1 MSSIVF
7 TRSGRVLSAEAL
19 ALALGRPIQRVAADR
34 LALTAGDVTI
44 EFTLGVPFAKVG
56 RDITPLGNAP
66 VATQGNSSCRRVLFS
81 ICSHEP
87 WSASFLTRREVN
99 CVDSREMRVPTSRVA
114 VPPLD
119 KSDARDERKAEP
131 LVVVDAGHGG
141 PDRGMSGPIGGR
153 WMYEAD
159 ITLQVA
165 RRVRDALKERG
176 VRVVMTRDRDTLI
189 ALRDRGRIANQA
201 KGSVFLSIHVNAANL
216 RWKQPGE
223 ARGFETYF
231 LAEAKTEDERR
242 VEELENEATKYE
254 AEAGADAG
262 DPVSFILNDMKQ
274 NEHLRESSDLAATVQ
289 RSLRTVHPGPSRG
302 VKQAGF
308 RVLVSAYMPAAL
320 VEIGF
325 GTNADEARYIGSP
338 DGQRDLA
345 RAIADAVVTYLAQL
359 NRRTGGSTPQ

>member
-1 MSSIVF
+1 MMLAVVLLALQSIDTATAVTIRDREHVSGVPIVF

-34 LALTAGDVTI
+34 FALTAGDVTI

-66 VATQGNSSCRRVLFS
+66 VATQGQLFVPLSVVSDLLPRTVVGFIFDAPRSELRRFQGDV
-81 ICSHEP
+81 
-87 WSASFLTRREVN
+87 
-99 CVDSREMRVPTSRVA
+99 RVPTSRVA

-119 KSDARDERKAEP
+119 KGDARDERKAEP

-153 WMYEAD
+153 FRMYEAD

-216 RWKQPGE
+216 RWKQP
-223 ARGFETYF
+223 
-231 LAEAKTEDERR
+231 
-242 VEELENEATKYE
+242 
-254 AEAGADAG
+254 
-262 DPVSFILNDMKQ
+262 
-274 NEHLRESSDLAATVQ
+274 
-289 RSLRTVHPGPSRG
+289 
-302 VKQAGF
+302 
-308 RVLVSAYMPAAL
+308 
-320 VEIGF
+320 
-325 GTNADEARYIGSP
+325 
-338 DGQRDLA
+338 
-345 RAIADAVVTYLAQL
+345 
-359 NRRTGGSTPQ
+359 